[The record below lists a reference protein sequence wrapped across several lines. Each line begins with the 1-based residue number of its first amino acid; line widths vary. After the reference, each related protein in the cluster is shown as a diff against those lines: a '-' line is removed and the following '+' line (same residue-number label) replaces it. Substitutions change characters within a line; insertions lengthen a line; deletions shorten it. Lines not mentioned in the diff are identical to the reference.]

1 MVGKKLAALCLG
13 LIVFAHAPVAL
24 ATCSTIAQ
32 PEAVNPGLDPAFAR
46 RFQSIITLDKFAD
59 AAERAK
65 MWQSFLADAKAAG
78 FADPLT
84 LARAHAWLAYSLE
97 YSDQADAALPEALA
111 AKVMVDKG
119 GLAGKPVDAEVLAIL
134 SMIETDAGKGDA
146 GRKHGDEALALARKL
161 FGEESAEASL
171 AYNATGTSAYAQ
183 GRYADAEHAFG
194 RASDLAAKCLPPGD
208 PFIVNQ
214 MASHAGTLYMVGQ
227 IEEALVVNQRAANWA
242 LTNLPEDNPTI
253 TLALGNLG
261 TLLHAV
267 GRDAEAEVAMRKVV
281 DLEARYQAES
291 WFYRAISLSNFAAIV
306 DAQGRH
312 EVAETLWLRSMEFH
326 QKATIKRDPITPA
339 YPLRYAADAAQARG
353 DLGLALARRKQAAAM
368 IDTAAP
374 TENSERARTHLELAN
389 TMVLAGQAKAALPI
403 AEPAINL
410 IRSKLGEADTKR
422 MSSEIA
428 YARIIARNG
437 RSAEA
442 YQLARGVA
450 QRLEKT
456 LLDSATSRR
465 DLVRFGPAFSASFS
479 VVTELALAN
488 NQHEDAFHYL
498 QLANLSDVVLVTSEV
513 AARAAANNPASSA
526 MIRAFQDLL
535 RQRQLLDRERSTALA
550 SADPAQIKANADAI
564 AANDLKITE
573 IGAELDRIAPE
584 FRSLGRPAPVTL
596 AEYRARLKK
605 GQVLLAPLPL
615 DDGTLAI
622 AVSREGLVWQKV
634 PARRWQIENLVQR
647 LRRSLDPQEAD
658 AIGGFDYAAARALYR
673 AIAPARLAPTLASH
687 RDVVW
692 YTSGALAS
700 VPPAVLVSS
709 AKGKAPRWLIH
720 DHSVAIAASLQAH
733 SPGEPNGKG
742 GGMFLGV
749 GAPDLDGPGLLPGLQ
764 DLPDLPGAAQELRKM
779 ADALGP
785 GRARILAGSDANE
798 LTIKTAKL
806 GDYSVIAFA
815 THGLVNG
822 EIAGVSEPAL
832 VLSAPGANPGEG
844 NDGVLTASEIAR
856 LSLNADWVILSACN
870 TASGETRGGASFG
883 GLASAFIHAGAR
895 ALLVSHWPVR
905 DDAAAFLSTRTL
917 ALNASGLSRAE
928 ALRRAML
935 ELMGKRMGQNM
946 RGGDPS
952 IWAPFVVIEP

>member
-1 MVGKKLAALCLG
+1 
-13 LIVFAHAPVAL
+13 
-24 ATCSTIAQ
+24 
-32 PEAVNPGLDPAFAR
+32 
-46 RFQSIITLDKFAD
+46 
-59 AAERAK
+59 
-65 MWQSFLADAKAAG
+65 MWQSFIADAKAAR
-78 FADPLT
+78 FDDPLT
-84 LARAHAWLAYSLE
+84 LARAHTWLAYSLE
-97 YSDQADAALPEALA
+97 YSDQADAALPKALEAKA
-111 AKVMVDKG
+111 IVDNN
-119 GLAGKPVDAEVLAIL
+119 GLTGTSVDAEVLAIL

-161 FGEESAEASL
+161 FGEESAEVSM

-183 GRYADAEHAFG
+183 GRYADAEQAYG
-194 RASDLAAKCLPPGD
+194 KASDLAAKCLPPGD

-227 IEEALVVNQRAANWA
+227 IEEALIENQRAANWA
-242 LTNLPEDNPTI
+242 LTNLPENNPTI

-306 DAQGRH
+306 DAQGRY
-312 EVAETLWLRSMEFH
+312 EVAEELWLRSMEFH

-353 DLGLALARRKQAAAM
+353 DLALAMARRKQAAAM
-368 IDTAAP
+368 IDAGTPADNP
-374 TENSERARTHLELAN
+374 ERARTHLELAN
-389 TMVLAGQAKAALPI
+389 TLVLAGQGKAALAI
-403 AEPAINL
+403 AEPAIIQ
-410 IRSKLGEADTKR
+410 IRSKLGEADIKR
-422 MSSEIA
+422 MTSEIA
-428 YARIIARNG
+428 FARIIARNG
-437 RSAEA
+437 RSVEA

-456 LLDSATSRR
+456 LLDAATSRR
-465 DLVRFGPAFSASFS
+465 DLVRFGAAFSASFS

-488 NQHEDAFHYL
+488 HQSEDAFHFL

-526 MIRAFQDLL
+526 KIRAFQDLL

-550 SADPAQIKANADAI
+550 TADPAQIKANADAI
-564 AANDLKITE
+564 AANDVKITDT
-573 IGAELDRIAPE
+573 GAELDKIAPE
-584 FRSLGRPAPVTL
+584 FRSLGRPAPVAL
-596 AEYRARLKK
+596 ADYRARLKNK
-605 GQVLLAPLPL
+605 QVLLAPLPL

-622 AVSREGLVWQKV
+622 AVSREGLVWQK
-634 PARRWQIENLVQR
+634 AHSRRWQVSNLVQR
-647 LRRSLDPQEAD
+647 LRRSLDPAEAE
-658 AIGGFDYAAARALYR
+658 AGGGFDFAAARALYQ
-673 AIAPARLAPTLASH
+673 AIVPAKLAATMATH

-692 YTSGALAS
+692 FTSGALAS
-700 VPPAVLVSS
+700 VPPAVLVTN
-709 AKGKAPRWLIH
+709 AKRQVPRWLIN
-720 DHSVAIAASLQAH
+720 DHSVAIAASLRANNPSQ
-733 SPGEPNGKG
+733 SRSNRSGL
-742 GGMFLGV
+742 FLGV
-749 GAPDLDGPGLLPGLQ
+749 GAPMLDGPGLLPGLQ
-764 DLPDLPGAAQELRKM
+764 DLPDLPGSTDELHKM
-779 ADALGP
+779 AKALGTAK
-785 GRARILAGSDANE
+785 ARILEGSDASE
-798 LTIKTAKL
+798 AMIKAAKL
-806 GDYSVIAFA
+806 SDYSVIAFA
-815 THGLVNG
+815 THGLVSG
-822 EIAGVSEPAL
+822 EIVGISEPAL
-832 VLSAPGANPGEG
+832 VLSAPGVDAAEG

-905 DDAAAFLSTRTL
+905 DDVAAFLSARTL
-917 ALNASGLSRAE
+917 ALNAGGLSHAE

-935 ELMGKRMGQNM
+935 ELMGKRMGQNVGQNM
-946 RGGDPS
+946 GQNMGRSDPS